1 MNQIYDTVEIQC
13 TEIEQNVYQT
23 IDDIYGKLG
32 SVYDLLSELM
42 QNTNDQI
49 F

>member
-1 MNQIYDTVEIQC
+1 MNQIYDTVEMQC